1 MNIFSNLGITELV
14 LIFLLA
20 LLVVGPERL
29 PELGRKLGTTLRD
42 LRKAYDN
49 LTRDLGPELASF
61 QETAKELRESVD
73 SVRSIPQ
80 DMVQQVVKSA
90 ELDETLDELKGVR
103 DTVGQMGQTLTHAQK
118 MVSNPL
124 NAAVNTARGALSP
137 DKAVAEESGAAV
149 GVKETVSV
157 EPAKPAETAGKAVAD
172 AEPQDETLSG
182 AAAIAMAEEGIP
194 PSEVATGAGAV
205 ADAQLTINTT
215 EGTEQ
220 PEEERPEAD
229 GKNPP
234 EHDDD

>member
-1 MNIFSNLGITELV
+1 
-14 LIFLLA
+14 
-20 LLVVGPERL
+20 
-29 PELGRKLGTTLRD
+29 
-42 LRKAYDN
+42 
-49 LTRDLGPELASF
+49 
-61 QETAKELRESVD
+61 
-73 SVRSIPQ
+73 
-80 DMVQQVVKSA
+80 MVQQVVKSA

-137 DKAVAEESGAAV
+137 DKAVAEESGAAAA
-149 GVKETVSV
+149 VKEAVRV

-194 PSEVATGAGAV
+194 PSDVARGTGAV
-205 ADAQLTINTT
+205 ADAQVTTNTT

-220 PEEERPEAD
+220 PEVERPEAD
-229 GKNPP
+229 GKVPP